1 MYADEIPL
9 NLLYQN
15 PYNRDKIILLKN
27 KKP

>member
-1 MYADEIPL
+1 MYGDEISL

-15 PYNRDKIILLKN
+15 PHNRDKIIVLKN